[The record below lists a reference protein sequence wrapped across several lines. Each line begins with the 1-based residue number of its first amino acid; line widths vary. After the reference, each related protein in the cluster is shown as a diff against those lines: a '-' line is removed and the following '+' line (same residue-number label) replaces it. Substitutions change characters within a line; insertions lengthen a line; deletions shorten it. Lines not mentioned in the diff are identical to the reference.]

1 MTIYKTFDAA
11 DGFVS
16 VDFHADRILQ
26 SREQN
31 DSQAIQ
37 QHALRRIADGI
48 YSDGDIREG
57 ARCAMSAATGIATME
72 AGSIYIAGRI
82 HDVAAALVE
91 VPVLGTQYVGIYLET
106 TTVTAEGDPRLYNP
120 AVEGEGQNDP
130 GADRTRMVARWGLAG
145 SQDQPGDFFPVWTI
159 EDGVVKPREALSS
172 NSPIMGAIKDYDI
185 ASTGGGNYV
194 VDGMTVLMQD
204 DDQEG
209 NQIYIVKSG
218 EARVGGVAVFRPADR
233 TVIYAAVP
241 NTMLVLSEPHA
252 ASGEALQTIAFDR
265 FPVLKP
271 ATVRVQRKKT
281 QQVTRG
287 PILGGADQLNENSV
301 VKINSI
307 KLGGTTYYE
316 PADFKMTAG
325 QVDWS
330 PSGAE
335 PATGNLYTVDFEFI
349 SIEPVLNQTPTT
361 FQIAS
366 PVNGTV
372 HYVDYEFAMRR
383 YDRLVMDDQGVYSVI
398 KGVPATWQPVPPDV
412 PDGQLLLATVYQS
425 WMQETRRL
433 VLDSWRMV
441 PMQTIA
447 NYSNRM
453 DDIEL
458 DLAELRLATD
468 VNGRYSGLKKGYFAD
483 PMRDNSMR
491 DQGLEQT
498 AQIVDGALQLYE
510 DFGAHLLDDGK
521 TSYSMGFDI
530 VAGLRQ
536 AAYSRSMAINPSIGV
551 GQLPASVILAPPIDR
566 WEVPGVRQYPKGVK
580 FHYNPIWNP
589 GQTVAN
595 SVQAEFEKTF
605 DKSLVDTSDLFLREI
620 DVGVTLT
627 GFDPLEPVKSATF
640 DGQPVAFK
648 NAQGQTPSANAQGVV
663 QGSFKVP
670 KGITVGTK
678 RVRIEGDNG
687 SYGEASY
694 TGSATLKLQLYY
706 LYSGNFI
713 TAGVGIE
720 TVNYVL

>member
-1 MTIYKTFDAA
+1 
-11 DGFVS
+11 
-16 VDFHADRILQ
+16 
-26 SREQN
+26 
-31 DSQAIQ
+31 
-37 QHALRRIADGI
+37 
-48 YSDGDIREG
+48 
-57 ARCAMSAATGIATME
+57 
-72 AGSIYIAGRI
+72 
-82 HDVAAALVE
+82 
-91 VPVLGTQYVGIYLET
+91 
-106 TTVTAEGDPRLYNP
+106 
-120 AVEGEGQNDP
+120 
-130 GADRTRMVARWGLAG
+130 
-145 SQDQPGDFFPVWTI
+145 
-159 EDGVVKPREALSS
+159 
-172 NSPIMGAIKDYDI
+172 
-185 ASTGGGNYV
+185 
-194 VDGMTVLMQD
+194 MTVLMQD

-241 NTMLVLSEPHA
+241 NTMQVLSEPHA

-265 FPVLKP
+265 YPVLKP

-281 QQVTRG
+281 QQVNRG
-287 PILGGADQLNENSV
+287 PVLGGADQLNENSV

-316 PADFKMTAG
+316 PADFKLTAG

-335 PATGNLYTVDFEFI
+335 PATGNLYTVEFEFI

-361 FQIAS
+361 FQIAN

-483 PMRDNSMR
+483 PMRDDSMR
-491 DQGLEQT
+491 DQPVGSVADVRGFKSARARVMSTPAFPLTDCTRAAPMSLMAFCSASSAPSTSCASALVSISSRRSLSALST
-498 AQIVDGALQLYE
+498 ARPSARRRS
-510 DFGAHLLDDGK
+510 
-521 TSYSMGFDI
+521 TSTSSG
-530 VAGLRQ
+530 
-536 AAYSRSMAINPSIGV
+536 
-551 GQLPASVILAPPIDR
+551 LPA
-566 WEVPGVRQYPKGVK
+566 
-580 FHYNPIWNP
+580 
-589 GQTVAN
+589 
-595 SVQAEFEKTF
+595 
-605 DKSLVDTSDLFLREI
+605 
-620 DVGVTLT
+620 
-627 GFDPLEPVKSATF
+627 
-640 DGQPVAFK
+640 
-648 NAQGQTPSANAQGVV
+648 
-663 QGSFKVP
+663 
-670 KGITVGTK
+670 
-678 RVRIEGDNG
+678 
-687 SYGEASY
+687 
-694 TGSATLKLQLYY
+694 
-706 LYSGNFI
+706 
-713 TAGVGIE
+713 
-720 TVNYVL
+720 

>member
-1 MTIYKTFDAA
+1 MTIYKTFDPA

-16 VDFHADRILQ
+16 VDYHADRILQ

-48 YSDGDIREG
+48 FSDGDLIEG
-57 ARCAMSAATGIATME
+57 ARCTMSAATGMATMD

-82 HDVAAALVE
+82 HDVAAAQIL
-91 VPVLGTQYVGIYLET
+91 VPVQGVQYVGIYLET
-106 TTVTAEGDPRLYNP
+106 TTVTAVNDPRLYNP
-120 AVEGEGQNDP
+120 AVEGEGQNEP

-145 SQDQPGDFFPVWTI
+145 SQGVPGDFFPVWTI
-159 EDGVVKPREALSS
+159 EDGVVKPREALST
-172 NSPIMGAIKDYDI
+172 NNPITVAIKDYDI

-194 VDGMTVLMQD
+194 VEGMAVFQHD
-204 DDQEG
+204 DDQAG
-209 NQIYIVKSG
+209 NQIYTVKAG
-218 EARVGGVAVFRPADR
+218 EARVGGIAVFRPNDR
-233 TVIYAAVP
+233 TVVYPAVP
-241 NTMLVLSEPHA
+241 NTLQILSEPHA

-281 QQVTRG
+281 QQVNRG

-301 VKINSI
+301 VKINSV
-307 KLGGTTYYE
+307 KLGGTTYVPNTDY
-316 PADFKMTAG
+316 KLTAG

-330 PSGAE
+330 PGGAE
-335 PATGNLYTVDFEFI
+335 PATGNLYTVEFEFI

-361 FQIAS
+361 FQIAN
-366 PVNGTV
+366 PINGTV

-412 PDGQLLLATVYQS
+412 PAGQLLLATIYQS

-433 VLDSWRMV
+433 ILDSWRMV

-453 DDIEL
+453 DGIEL

-498 AQIVDGALQLYE
+498 AQILDGALQLYE

-530 VAGLRQ
+530 VTGLRQ
-536 AAYSRSMAINPSIGV
+536 AAYSRSMAINPSTAV
-551 GQLPASVILAPPIDR
+551 GQLPASVTLAPPIDR
-566 WEVPGVRQYPKGVK
+566 WEVPGVRRYPIGVQ

-589 GQTVAN
+589 GQTVEN
-595 SVQAEFEKTF
+595 SVQAEFDKTF
-605 DKSLVDTSDLFLREI
+605 DKSLIDTSDIYLREI

-640 DGQPVAFK
+640 DGQAVALK

-670 KGITVGTK
+670 KGVTVGTK

-694 TGSATLKLQLYY
+694 TGSATLKLQVSY
-706 LYSGNFI
+706 LYRGNFI
-713 TAGVGIE
+713 TAGVGDQ